1 MLVATCIHTYVQVTQ
16 TVIYIFIQTCMPTHV
31 YAHVR
36 THAYACTHAYICT
49 PYTHTRTHMHTY
61 TMYMYVVIVLA
72 TSYLTSIAAYTHA
85 SMLITESI

>member
-1 MLVATCIHTYVQVTQ
+1 
-16 TVIYIFIQTCMPTHV
+16 MPTHV

-49 PYTHTRTHMHTY
+49 PYTHTRTHIHTY
-61 TMYMYVVIVLA
+61 RMYMYVVIVLA

-85 SMLITESI
+85 SMLITESILNNVDKVMMTMTVMKTHMKGKE